1 MIKETNTR
9 VQLTLPKEWDL
20 QLRELGDE
28 MGIGR
33 CGVIRFAIKLYLEL
47 DFLERAYSLQNT
59 TRNKQYQEKN
69 NIKK

>member
-20 QLRELGDE
+20 QLREIGNE

-33 CGVIRFAIKLYLEL
+33 CGVIRLAIKLYLEL
-47 DFLERAYSLQNT
+47 DILER
-59 TRNKQYQEKN
+59 
-69 NIKK
+69 